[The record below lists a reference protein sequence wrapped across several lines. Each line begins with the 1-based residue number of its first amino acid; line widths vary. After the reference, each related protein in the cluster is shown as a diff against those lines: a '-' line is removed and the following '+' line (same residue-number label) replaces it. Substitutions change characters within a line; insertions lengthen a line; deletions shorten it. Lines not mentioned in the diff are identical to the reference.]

1 MIYEIWHCAV
11 NFFVWKCFLVVSEL
25 VEWNFTTV
33 SPWKNPFGHL
43 LDKCTIAT
51 PWEKSFRRPC
61 FGLAVLDRFVIFKQK
76 PGVDS
81 CRGDSGGPLVCSRD
95 NKRFTL
101 WGITSWGGKKCAH
114 AGEPGVYTRVSSYI
128 KWIYINMNL
137 FPNDSALQ
145 RDMLAGTTKRAY
157 CQLYW
162 SKRFIPLVF
171 SLRNCSSHMQVSN
184 NKLYVR
190 NL

>member
-1 MIYEIWHCAV
+1 MFSRGFRVGRMKFHHC
-11 NFFVWKCFLVVSEL
+11 FPLEKSFRPSSGQMHYCY
-25 VEWNFTTV
+25 
-33 SPWKNPFGHL
+33 
-43 LDKCTIAT
+43 